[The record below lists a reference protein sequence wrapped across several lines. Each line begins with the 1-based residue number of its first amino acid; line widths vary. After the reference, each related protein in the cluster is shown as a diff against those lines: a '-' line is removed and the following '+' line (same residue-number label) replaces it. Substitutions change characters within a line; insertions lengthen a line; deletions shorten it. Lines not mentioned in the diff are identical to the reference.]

1 MHSPQRRQDS
11 PGPREA
17 IVQPAN
23 PTGYSIVIVMN
34 NPNNAGE
41 NGLNLS
47 ALEVSSRQ
55 LCVLNGAGCS
65 VCAP

>member
-11 PGPREA
+11 LCPREA

-23 PTGYSIVIVMN
+23 PTGYSICY
-34 NPNNAGE
+34 GYE
-41 NGLNLS
+41 QSKQCRRERLNLS